1 VLKYP
6 ARMLTTTKNASPVH
20 AELPTSKLRW
30 KCELSRIPFETTAQA
45 ELREGFIGQERAL
58 RALKMGV
65 ELSAP
70 GYNVFVCGLA
80 GTSRGG
86 TIARMI
92 EELHPGTKVSL
103 DRCYV
108 NNFKIVDRPRLLSLP
123 RGHANGFKK
132 DMQAGIDFL
141 RRRIPQVFEGEP
153 FQRQKGRIVERF
165 TVREKELMDD
175 FTRRIAREQFAL
187 GHMQVG
193 AVALPEIFPVLEG
206 QMVPIEDISKM
217 VHEGKLDAPVAEDI
231 ERKYEQFR
239 QEFTVVYRKTLTLSR
254 ELASELSYLEQEAAS
269 VLVDGVIEEL
279 KEKYPGTGVSE
290 YLEEVRHHLLDNL
303 DPFKEREGE
312 GEGEPGTPENPDGLP
327 KPSGNIP
334 DRDPFRVYGVN
345 VILAHSDEDASPVI
359 FETTPTYANL
369 FGTIQ
374 RAYDAR
380 GGWTSDFMDLR
391 GGSLLRADGGFLIMY
406 SMEALSE
413 TGVWRALKRTL
424 NHSRL
429 EIQPLE
435 MFYPFGG
442 SALKPEAVQ
451 INVKV
456 ILIGD
461 RELYEV
467 LYNYEEDFRKIFKV
481 RVEFDE
487 EMAMSDGVIAEYAGR
502 LRALSEKEN
511 LYPFDRGAFAA
522 MLEYGV
528 RQAGRRNKV
537 TARFVDIADLAREA
551 HYAAAAAGESV
562 VRAAHVRG
570 ALASK
575 MERHNL
581 IETRIREMI
590 EEGTLLV
597 EVTGHTVGQVNG
609 LSVLEIGGYSF
620 GKPVRITATAA
631 LGKSGLINIEREA
644 NLSGR
649 FHDKGVHIISGY
661 LRSKFAQDKPL
672 SLSASICFEQS
683 YSGVDG
689 DSASSTEVYALVSAL
704 SGLPLRQDVAV
715 TGSMNQQ
722 GEVQAIGGVNEKIEG
737 FFDVCRIKGL
747 TGTQGVIMPQSNVED
762 LMLREDILEAVATG
776 KFHIWPVSKI
786 EQGIEILTGTT
797 AGTRNGENQFEPGT
811 AFAMMDDRLR
821 EMAKTMKDFE

>member
-1 VLKYP
+1 MNEP
-6 ARMLTTTKNASPVH
+6 TKRLEKPTALPVD
-20 AELPTSKLRW
+20 KLRW
-30 KCELSRIPFETTAQA
+30 RCEPARLPFETTAQA
-45 ELREGFIGQERAL
+45 ELREGFVGQERAL

-65 ELSAP
+65 ELTAP

-92 EELHPGTKVSL
+92 GELHPGTKESS

-108 NNFKIVDRPRLLSLP
+108 NNFKIADRPRLLTLP
-123 RGHANGFKK
+123 RGQANSFKK

-165 TVREKELMDD
+165 TAREKDLMDD
-175 FTRRIAREQFAL
+175 FTRKIAREQFAL

-217 VHEGKLDAPVAEDI
+217 VHEGKLDAPVAEEI

-279 KEKYPGTGVSE
+279 KEKYPGTSVSE

-303 DPFKEREGE
+303 DPFKEREGDSEDQPE
-312 GEGEPGTPENPDGLP
+312 GLEGLP
-327 KPSGNIP
+327 KPQGP
-334 DRDPFRVYGVN
+334 ERDPFRVYGVN
-345 VILAHSDEDASPVI
+345 VILAHDGDSESPVI

-391 GGSLLRADGGFLIMY
+391 GGSLLRADGGYLIMY
-406 SMEALSE
+406 SLETISE
-413 TGVWRALKRTL
+413 PGVWRALKRTL
-424 NHSRL
+424 NHNRL

-442 SALKPEAVQ
+442 SALKPEPIQ

-461 RELYEV
+461 REMYE
-467 LYNYEEDFRKIFKV
+467 LMYDYEEDFRKIFKV

-487 EMAMSDGVIAEYAGR
+487 EMAMNDSVIAEYAGR

-511 LYPFDRGAFAA
+511 LWPFDRGAFAA
-522 MLEYGV
+522 ILEYGV
-528 RQAGRRNKV
+528 RRAGRRNKV

-551 HYAAAAAGESV
+551 NYEAKAANETV
-562 VRAAHVRG
+562 VRAAHVRK
-570 ALASK
+570 ALSSK

-597 EVTGHTVGQVNG
+597 DVSGQRVGQVNG
-609 LSVLEIGGYSF
+609 LSVLEIGGYAF
-620 GKPVRITATAA
+620 GKPVRITASAA
-631 LGKSGLINIEREA
+631 LGKAGLINIERES

-649 FHDKGVHIISGY
+649 FHDKGVHIIAGF
-661 LRSKFAQDKPL
+661 LRSHFAQNKPL
-672 SLSASICFEQS
+672 SLAASICFEQS

-704 SGLPLRQDVAV
+704 AGLPLRQDVAV

-722 GEVQAIGGVNEKIEG
+722 GDIQAIGGVNEKIEG
-737 FFDVCRIKGL
+737 FYDVCRIKGL
-747 TGTQGVIMPQSNVED
+747 TGTQGVAIPAANVED
-762 LMLREDILEAVATG
+762 LMLREDLLEAVAAR
-776 KFHIWPVSKI
+776 KFHVWPIARI
-786 EQGIEILTGTT
+786 EQGIELLTGVP
-797 AGTRNGENQFEPGT
+797 AGNRNGDGTFSAGT
-811 AFAMMDDRLR
+811 AFALLDARLA
-821 EMAKTMKDFE
+821 EMAEALKEYH

>member
-1 VLKYP
+1 MNEPQK
-6 ARMLTTTKNASPVH
+6 KNRKP
-20 AELPTSKLRW
+20 AELEPEKLRW
-30 KCELSRIPFETTAQA
+30 RCEPARLPFETTAQA
-45 ELREGFIGQERAL
+45 ELREGFVGQERAL

-65 ELSAP
+65 ELGAP

-92 EELHPGTKVSL
+92 EELKPGVKESP

-108 NNFKIVDRPRLLSLP
+108 NNFKINDRPRLITLP

-165 TVREKELMDD
+165 TAREKDLMDD
-175 FTRRIAREQFAL
+175 FTRRIARDQFAL

-217 VHEGKLDAPVAEDI
+217 VHEGKLDSPVAEEI

-279 KEKYPGTGVSE
+279 KEKYPDPSVSE
-290 YLEEVRHHLLDNL
+290 YLEEVRHHILDNL

-312 GEGEPGTPENPDGLP
+312 SEDQPELPEGPSMKPQGPE
-327 KPSGNIP
+327 
-334 DRDPFRVYGVN
+334 RDPFRVYGVN
-345 VILAHSDEDASPVI
+345 VILAHGDEAESPVI

-406 SMEALSE
+406 ALETISE
-413 TGVWRALKRTL
+413 PGVWRALKRTL
-424 NHSRL
+424 NHNRL

-442 SALKPEAVQ
+442 SAMKPEAVP
-451 INVKV
+451 INLKV

-461 RELYEV
+461 RSMYELMYD
-467 LYNYEEDFRKIFKV
+467 YEEDFRKIFKV

-487 EMAMSDGVIAEYAGR
+487 EMPMSDSVIAEYAGR
-502 LRALSEKEN
+502 LRALSEKES
-511 LYPFDRGAFAA
+511 LSPFDRGAFAA
-522 MLEYGV
+522 ILEHGV
-528 RQAGRRNKV
+528 RMAGRRNKV

-551 HYAAAAAGESV
+551 HYAAKAVDEHV
-562 VRAAHVRG
+562 VRAEHVRK
-570 ALASK
+570 ALGSK

-597 EVTGHTVGQVNG
+597 DVSGERVGQVNG

-631 LGKSGLINIEREA
+631 LGKSGLINIERES

-649 FHDKGVHIISGY
+649 FHDKGVHIIAGY
-661 LRSKFAQDKPL
+661 LRSRFAQDKPL
-672 SLSASICFEQS
+672 SLAASICFEQS

-704 SGLPLRQDVAV
+704 ADLPLRQDIAV

-722 GEVQAIGGVNEKIEG
+722 GDIQPIGGVNEKIEG

-747 TGTQGVIMPQSNVED
+747 TGTQGVLIPEANIED
-762 LMLREDILEAVATG
+762 LMLRQDVVEAVHTK
-776 KFHIWPVSKI
+776 KFHIWPAAKI
-786 EQGIEILTGTT
+786 EQGVELLTGVA
-797 AGTRNGENQFEPGT
+797 AGLKNGSGSFDSGTVFARVNQ
-811 AFAMMDDRLR
+811 RLT
-821 EMAKTMKDFE
+821 EMAKTLKEFE

>member
-1 VLKYP
+1 MTTRP
-6 ARMLTTTKNASPVH
+6 APKPT
-20 AELPTSKLRW
+20 ELPAAKLKW

-58 RALKMGV
+58 RALKMGA

-86 TIARMI
+86 TIARMV
-92 EELHPGTKVSL
+92 EELHPPTKESL

-108 NNFKIVDRPRLLSLP
+108 NNFKLTDRPRLLALP
-123 RGHANGFKK
+123 RGQANGFKK

-217 VHEGKLDAPVAEDI
+217 VHEGKLESPMAEDI

-279 KEKYPGTGVSE
+279 KEKYAGPNIAE

-312 GEGEPGTPENPDGLP
+312 GEHDEETPDGLP
-327 KPSGNIP
+327 KAQGGPE
-334 DRDPFRVYGVN
+334 RDPFRVYGVN
-345 VILAHSDEDASPVI
+345 VILAHSDEDKSPVI

-374 RAYDAR
+374 RAYDTR
-380 GGWTSDFMDLR
+380 GGWSSDFMDLR

-406 SMEALSE
+406 SLEALSE
-413 TGVWRALKRTL
+413 VGVWRALKRTL
-424 NHSRL
+424 NHNRL

-442 SALKPEAVQ
+442 SAQKPEAID

-461 RELYEV
+461 RSLYEL
-467 LYNYEEDFRKIFKV
+467 LYEYEEDFRKIFKV

-537 TARFVDIADLAREA
+537 TARFIEIADLARQA
-551 HYAAAAAGESV
+551 HYNAAAAGESV

-570 ALASK
+570 ALSSK

-590 EEGTLLV
+590 QEGTLLV
-597 EVTGHTVGQVNG
+597 DVEGTRVGQVNG

-631 LGKSGLINIEREA
+631 LGKTGLINIEREA

-649 FHDKGVHIISGY
+649 FHDKGMHIIAGF
-661 LRSKFAQDKPL
+661 LRSLFAQDKPL
-672 SLSASICFEQS
+672 SLAASICFEQS

-689 DSASSTEVYALVSAL
+689 DSASSTEIYALASAL
-704 SGLPLRQDVAV
+704 SGLPLRQDIAV
-715 TGSMNQQ
+715 TGSINQQ
-722 GEVQAIGGVNEKIEG
+722 GDIQAIGGVNEKIEG
-737 FFDVCRIKGL
+737 FFDVCRINGL
-747 TGTQGVIMPQSNVED
+747 SGTQGVMMPESNVED
-762 LMLREDILEAVATG
+762 LMLREDVLEAVTAG
-776 KFHIWPVSKI
+776 KFHVWPVGKV
-786 EQGIEILTGTT
+786 EQGIELLTGMA
-797 AGTRNGENQFEPGT
+797 AGKKNGDGKFEPGT
-811 AFAMMDDRLR
+811 VLALIDERLR
-821 EMAKTMKDFE
+821 AMALTLKEFE